1 MVFYSHCKHHYSS
14 YCPSQAKRCGDP
26 TLLYKHMLE
35 REVGTQHALVYS
47 AYASALEARGDKEE
61 AVGILEL
68 GVAKGAHPVKRL
80 QKQLE

>member
-1 MVFYSHCKHHYSS
+1 
-14 YCPSQAKRCGDP
+14 
-26 TLLYKHMLE
+26 MLE

-47 AYASALEARGDKEE
+47 AYASALEARGDREE

-68 GVAKGAHPVKRL
+68 GVTKGAHPIRRL